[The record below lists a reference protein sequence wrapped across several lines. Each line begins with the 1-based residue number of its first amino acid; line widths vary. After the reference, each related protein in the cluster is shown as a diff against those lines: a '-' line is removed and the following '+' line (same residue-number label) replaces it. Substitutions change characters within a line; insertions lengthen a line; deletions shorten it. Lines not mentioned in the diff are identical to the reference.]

1 MALIHEKLYQS
12 EDISLID
19 FSDYIESL
27 AGRLLEV
34 YGVIGNGI
42 DLHINAEKIFLS
54 IDSAI
59 PCGLIINELVSNS
72 VKHAFPKGR
81 SGAVEINMDRRDGNY
96 NLIVADNGV
105 GFPENI
111 DFRNTESLGLQIVQ
125 TLTSQLG
132 GEIELE
138 SNEGTRFKINFK
150 E

>member
-34 YGVIGNGI
+34 YGVAGMGI
-42 DLHINAEKIFLS
+42 ELHINAENIFLS

-72 VKHAFPKGR
+72 VKHAFPEGR
-81 SGAVEINMDRRDGNY
+81 LGAVAIDMNRQDGNY
-96 NLIVADNGV
+96 VLMVTDNGV

-132 GEIELE
+132 GKIELE
-138 SNEGTRFKINFK
+138 SNGGTRFKIIFR